1 MMEFI
6 RVILFYCLALPMMVM
21 VIPLVLIMA
30 VLDKPKDFKQY
41 KKYVKDMMDQGK
53 D

>member
-6 RVILFYCLALPMMVM
+6 RVILFYCLALPMMIM
-21 VIPLVLIMA
+21 VVPLVLIMA
-30 VLDKPKDFKQY
+30 VLDKPKNYEQFK
-41 KKYVKDMMDQGK
+41 KNVKDMMDQGK